1 MLRGSVSV
9 VQATT
14 VSFMVHNRVPSKDK
28 RNRMYDYHLGY
39 SIPGT
44 DSSISCPS
52 ISISIS
58 IVQSTRVFGKVN
70 IISVRNTITPSECK
84 GLIGQM

>member
-14 VSFMVHNRVPSKDK
+14 VSVMEHDRVPSKDK

-44 DSSISCPS
+44 DSSISCP
-52 ISISIS
+52 SISIS